1 MKVLLSRNLKLFISI
16 FVLLN
21 ISTATASSQSKQQS
35 WKFKVLLNDKP
46 IGFHE
51 VRIET
56 ENNRK
61 TVFTQADFDVRFMY
75 IPVYSYN
82 HETREVWQDGC
93 LLNITSATDDNGD
106 NYFIN
111 SQKKE
116 QEFALQT
123 QDGNRSLHG
132 CVRSFAYWDFNMLK
146 SKQLLNTQTGEYQQV
161 SITDMGNDSLSLDQG
176 EIDARHFR
184 LKCENMTIDLW
195 YTMDMRWLALE
206 SVTESGAVL
215 RYLPEQF
222 SHTTQEASL

>member
-16 FVLLN
+16 LVMLN
-21 ISTATASSQSKQQS
+21 ISTVTASSQSKQQS

-61 TVFTQADFDVRFMY
+61 TVHTQANFNVRFMY

-93 LLNITSATDDNGD
+93 LLNITSTTDDNGD
-106 NYFIN
+106 NFFIN
-111 SQKKE
+111 SQKTE

-195 YTMDMRWLALE
+195 YTMDMQWLALE